1 MTNQAVSPSDLCQ
14 ISQVIVVCR
23 DGANF
28 YQFAAAE
35 TEDARLKTLFREMA
49 IVRKEVAD
57 ELSDAVVGDTTAPQA
72 FAGTFLGALRCWYA
86 KARLAFTQQ
95 PMSTLISD
103 LEEQEHHTLS
113 KLKNAV
119 HQTENSEYAK
129 LLSRQLASIQMT
141 HDKMLAI
148 KHQYQLH

>member
-1 MTNQAVSPSDLCQ
+1 MTNQAASPSDLSQ
-14 ISQVIVVCR
+14 VSQVIAVCR

-28 YQFAAAE
+28 YQFAADE

-49 IVRKEVAD
+49 IVRKDVAD
-57 ELSDAVVGDTTAPQA
+57 ELSDAITDDTTPPQPPT
-72 FAGTFLGALRCWYA
+72 GTLFGALRRWYA

-95 PMSTLISD
+95 PTPTLISE
-103 LEEQEHHTLS
+103 LEEQEHQTLS
-113 KLKNAV
+113 KLKDAV
-119 HQTENSEYAK
+119 HQTESAAYAK

-148 KHQYQLH
+148 KHQYQPH